1 MGNGAQIY
9 RRAKDK
15 AEAAQAISRVYLP
28 TRLDLLD
35 RAPSLNME
43 LAGIRLGGVTAGR
56 LSFGRNL
63 RIATGDAQNIH
74 VNVSLQGEA
83 VSRSGTADPVATAAG
98 QAAVFPPGQPASILW
113 AADCVQLC
121 LMVPQANV
129 DAELERLL
137 GRSIHKPLRFEPKI
151 DLTCRPGRGW
161 RSALQYVLT
170 ELKDPSGVADHPI
183 AARHVESL
191 LLDGLLL
198 SQPHNYTD
206 AVTRCMTHGL
216 VTPVARAVELLQERP
231 EEPWTTARLASAVH
245 MSVRSLQKGFSRDY
259 DMSPMAYLR
268 YVRLR
273 RVRAALAD
281 ATLGATTIQSVA
293 TKFGFLHLSRFSA
306 YYRNA
311 FGENPSE
318 TLKREPT

>member
-1 MGNGAQIY
+1 
-9 RRAKDK
+9 
-15 AEAAQAISRVYLP
+15 
-28 TRLDLLD
+28 
-35 RAPSLNME
+35 ME
-43 LAGIRLGGVTAGR
+43 LAGIRLGAVTAGR

-63 RIATGDAQNIH
+63 RIATGDAQNLH
-74 VNVSLQGEA
+74 VNVSLQGQA
-83 VSRSGTADPVATAAG
+83 VSSSGTVDPVATAAG
-98 QAAVFPPGQPASILW
+98 QAAVFPPGHPASILW

-137 GRSIHKPLRFEPKI
+137 GRSIHKPLRFESKI

-170 ELKDPSGVADHPI
+170 EVKNPSGAVDHPI
-183 AARHVESL
+183 AARHVENL

-198 SQPHNYTD
+198 SQTHNYTE
-206 AVTRCMTHGL
+206 ALTRSMNLGYA
-216 VTPVARAVELLQERP
+216 TPVARAIELLQERP
-231 EEPWTTARLASAVH
+231 EESWTTARLASAVH
-245 MSVRSLQKGFSRDY
+245 MSVRALQMGFSRNY
-259 DMSPMAYLR
+259 DMSPMTYLR

-281 ATLGATTIQSVA
+281 ATPGVTTIQSVA

-306 YYRNA
+306 YYRDA

-318 TLKREPT
+318 TLRREPR